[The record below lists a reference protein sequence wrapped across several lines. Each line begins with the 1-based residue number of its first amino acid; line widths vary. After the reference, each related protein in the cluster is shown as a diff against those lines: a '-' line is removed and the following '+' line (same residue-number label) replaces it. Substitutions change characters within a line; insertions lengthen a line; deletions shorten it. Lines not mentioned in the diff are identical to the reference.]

1 MILSIISIY
10 LAIGTLLMFVLES
23 LIDPH
28 KEEIAIINQEDD
40 PFEFDWFTRIFCALI
55 WPVTL
60 AIVMKHLVDWIKKIL

>member
-1 MILSIISIY
+1 VILSIISIY